1 MENCQRCLK
10 NKSSFQCTECSS
22 FNVLCMRC
30 DKIIHNIPSKQNH
43 RRILLSQPLT
53 NREIKDDL
61 NQIALSNIELENEM
75 INQSNIEQNNNLL
88 ISTNAEEKNPKKEVT
103 KDTINNVSIFNSNL
117 LIKDKYSKEYV
128 NEIKKIFKKEKS
140 FLEYKNKSLQSSLD
154 KIKLEFTDQINNITK
169 QLEEIQST
177 NILNINTLK
186 ETYEKKIYDLNLNHE
201 AEIKNYSYNINQLE
215 NELNSMKE
223 NYNKEIAEK
232 NNLINELKNDNE
244 RLNQEIKI
252 KNEENT
258 KIKNSFEIM
267 IKQYEKEFFEEKN
280 KIINEYELKIESIV
294 NNVENTKNNLVNLV
308 EQREFD
314 MKNFL
319 DEKNSEI
326 FKLNEIN
333 KKIKQE
339 LESHKI
345 NLVNIK
351 NNKENLFK
359 ENQELKNEI
368 HKLNCDT
375 QLQLNEI
382 IRIQQE
388 NQNLHEENNQLKQE
402 LNKLDNIIYSN
413 NNN

>member
-215 NELNSMKE
+215 NELNLMKE

-267 IKQYEKEFFEEKN
+267 IKQ
-280 KIINEYELKIESIV
+280 
-294 NNVENTKNNLVNLV
+294 
-308 EQREFD
+308 
-314 MKNFL
+314 
-319 DEKNSEI
+319 
-326 FKLNEIN
+326 
-333 KKIKQE
+333 
-339 LESHKI
+339 
-345 NLVNIK
+345 
-351 NNKENLFK
+351 
-359 ENQELKNEI
+359 
-368 HKLNCDT
+368 
-375 QLQLNEI
+375 
-382 IRIQQE
+382 
-388 NQNLHEENNQLKQE
+388 
-402 LNKLDNIIYSN
+402 
-413 NNN
+413 

>member
-215 NELNSMKE
+215 NELNLMKE

>member
-10 NKSSFQCTECSS
+10 NKSSFQCRECSS
-22 FNVLCMRC
+22 FNVLCTRC
-30 DKIIHNIPSKQNH
+30 DKIIHNIPTKQNH

-88 ISTNAEEKNPKKEVT
+88 ISTNAEEKNPKKEIT
-103 KDTINNVSIFNSNL
+103 NNVSIFNSNL

-177 NILNINTLK
+177 NILNITSLK
-186 ETYEKKIYDLNLNHE
+186 DNYEKKIYELNLTHE
-201 AEIKNYSYNINQLE
+201 EEVKNYSANINQLE
-215 NELNSMKE
+215 NELNTVKE
-223 NYNKEIAEK
+223 NYNKEMDEK
-232 NNLINELKNDNE
+232 NSIINELKNENE
-244 RLNQEIKI
+244 RLNVELKI
-252 KNEENT
+252 KKEENT
-258 KIKNSFEIM
+258 KIKNSLEIM
-267 IKQYEKEFFEEKN
+267 SKQYEKEFFEEKN

-294 NNVENTKNNLVNLV
+294 TNVENTKNNLVNLV

-314 MKNFL
+314 LKNFL
-319 DEKNSEI
+319 DEKNTEI

-333 KKIKQE
+333 KKMKQE

-368 HKLNCDT
+368 NKLNCDT

-388 NQNLHEENNQLKQE
+388 NQNLYEENNQLKQE